1 MNALPKT
8 EQFNR
13 ALFRWFLKN
22 GRRLPWRKT
31 KNPYHILVS
40 EVMLQQ
46 TQVGRVLPKYALFL
60 RRFPTV
66 RKLAESSLADV
77 LRVWSGLG
85 YNRRA
90 KYLWECA
97 REIVRKHESAFSSD
111 AKMLLA
117 LPGIGPSTAAALLAF
132 AFGKDE
138 PVVDTNVRRVLCR
151 IFFPTGIPSDERL
164 CEFAKT
170 LIPKGMGKEWNWA
183 VMDVAALLCRAR
195 GHMARCPLQKLHGPV
210 GNFTYKKPQTNFK
223 GSQRYWRGKIMAL
236 LVAAPKGYVSGELQ
250 NRLGL
255 NRKDFGVIIA
265 ALKKERLIQKTR
277 ALLRIP

>member
-1 MNALPKT
+1 MNALPKA

-13 ALFRWFLKN
+13 TLFRWFRKN
-22 GRRLPWRKT
+22 GRQLPWRKT
-31 KNPYHILVS
+31 TSPYRILVS

-46 TQVGRVLPKYALFL
+46 TQVERVLPKYALFL

-66 RKLAESSLADV
+66 HKLAESSLADV

-97 REIVRKHESAFSSD
+97 REIVRKHKSTFSSD
-111 AKMLLA
+111 VKTLLA

-138 PVVDTNVRRVLCR
+138 PVVDTNVHRVLCR
-151 IFFPTGIPSDERL
+151 IFFPSGIPSNERL
-164 CEFAKT
+164 REFAKT

-183 VMDVAALLCRAR
+183 VMDMGALLCRAR
-195 GHMARCPLQKLHGPV
+195 SHMAHCPLQKLHGPV
-210 GNFTYKKPQTNFK
+210 SNFTNKKPQTNFK
-223 GSQRYWRGKIMAL
+223 GSQRYWRGKIIAL
-236 LVAAPKGYVSGELQ
+236 LVAAPKGYASGELRH
-250 NRLGL
+250 RLGL
-255 NRKDFGVIIA
+255 NRKDFGAIIA
-265 ALKKERLIQKTR
+265 ALKKERLIQKTG